1 MSVPPS
7 PDVFGRPFVVP
18 ELLTGLEPQFHPQT
32 AEMERRIDAWTRPYL
47 ERMGFDEQAIAA
59 FLARRQPWWLILIY
73 PHGVPDRLVAM
84 ARLIQFMCAFD
95 DLTDRLDA
103 EEVSERTASLAK
115 RLVSLSSSSSTPDLD
130 PLTGML
136 ADAWTSV
143 TSDMT
148 AGQMAR
154 LTAALK
160 EFVEAELRGI
170 EMADAGDIFRFE
182 DYRRFRRFNVGTP
195 VYVRV
200 ADFVLGLPF
209 PEEFFTD
216 PDVVEALALV
226 SEHTAFVNDLLSF
239 GKEIAC
245 GHWQTNALA
254 VWHVAEGLDL
264 QASVD
269 QLAAHLRKLQQEL
282 ALRSNRI
289 REGRWAGLEGLESY
303 LTELSLMVAGDVL
316 FEFATSRYRGDG
328 FVWDG
333 ITSGIATY
341 HRSHFDIRKLP
352 QAEQQDPL
360 PARVL

>member
-1 MSVPPS
+1 MTGKESEMPVPPS
-7 PDVFGRPFVVP
+7 PDIFGRPFFVP
-18 ELLTGLEPQFHPQT
+18 ELLTGPEAQFHPET
-32 AEMERRIDAWTRPYL
+32 AEMERQIDAWTRPYL
-47 ERMGFDEQAIAA
+47 ERMEFDEQSISA

-73 PHGVPDRLVAM
+73 PHGVPGRLVAM

-103 EEVSERTASLAK
+103 AEVSERTASLAQ
-115 RLVSLSSSSSTPDLD
+115 RLVSFSSDTSAGDRD
-130 PLTGML
+130 PLAGML

-148 AGQMAR
+148 AGQTAR

-170 EMADAGDIFRFE
+170 EMAGTGDIFEFE

-200 ADFVLGLPF
+200 ADFVLGLSF

-226 SEHTAFVNDLLSF
+226 AEHTAFVNDLLSF
-239 GKEIAC
+239 GKEAAC

-254 VWHVAEGLDL
+254 VWHVAEGLGL

-269 QLAAHLRKLQQEL
+269 HLAAHLRTVQQEL
-282 ALRSNRI
+282 ALR
-289 REGRWAGLEGLESY
+289 
-303 LTELSLMVAGDVL
+303 
-316 FEFATSRYRGDG
+316 
-328 FVWDG
+328 
-333 ITSGIATY
+333 
-341 HRSHFDIRKLP
+341 
-352 QAEQQDPL
+352 
-360 PARVL
+360 